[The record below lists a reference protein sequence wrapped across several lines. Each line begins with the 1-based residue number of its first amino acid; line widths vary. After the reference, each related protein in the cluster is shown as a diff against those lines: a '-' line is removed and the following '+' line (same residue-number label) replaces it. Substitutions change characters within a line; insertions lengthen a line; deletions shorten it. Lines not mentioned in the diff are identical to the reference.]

1 VVEFDST
8 PHGPV
13 AALRRIDIFAL
24 TSSHDACPLTVM
36 EAMAA
41 ARPVV
46 ATRVGGVP
54 EIVSDGRSGLVVAFG
69 DPARFADALQQV
81 VEDGPLRRSLA
92 AAGREKARRR
102 FGIDV
107 MAARMEP
114 LYKAALER
122 GRRRQE

>member
-1 VVEFDST
+1 M
-8 PHGPV
+8 
-13 AALRRIDIFAL
+13 
-24 TSSHDACPLTVM
+24 M

-54 EIVSDGRSGLVVAFG
+54 EIVGDRRSGLVVPFG
-69 DPARFADALQQV
+69 DPVRFADVLQHL
-81 VEDGPLRRSLA
+81 VEDERLRRSLS

-102 FGIDV
+102 FGIGV

-114 LYKAALER
+114 LYRAAVAGGER
-122 GRRRQE
+122 RKE